1 MLAAARPLPS
11 VRASSATRV
20 APCRRLAVASR
31 SPSSSS
37 SSSSSSRRRPARVAA
52 SANEDDVSSESVS
65 GDRPPSP
72 LPPPT
77 SSSSTSSSSSS
88 SYGYGGP
95 NMALDS
101 QAIAPPSPRRV
112 FLGVLATTALAL
124 GGNFLGVTGKLL
136 NEDLAA
142 SLRLDILYPVNGM
155 KRCYNP
161 EKGYEFI
168 YPETYLGDAT
178 MATRAANQREA
189 RVALDPGPATRA
201 APPKIFGQTVQGAFI
216 FTLVPIRPRPLGER
230 RSLRTLSPGDSLLP
244 PLAFDPRPRRL
255 SPPLLTPFNSASDAF
270 QLRPDV
276 ASYGTTLKSRRAR
289 SGPWAARARRTS
301 R

>member
-1 MLAAARPLPS
+1 M
-11 VRASSATRV
+11 
-20 APCRRLAVASR
+20 
-31 SPSSSS
+31 
-37 SSSSSSRRRPARVAA
+37 
-52 SANEDDVSSESVS
+52 SSESVS
-65 GDRPPSP
+65 GDRPSSP

-77 SSSSTSSSSSS
+77 SSSTSSSSS

-161 EKGYEFI
+161 EKGYEFT

-189 RVALDPGPATRA
+189 RLALDPGPATRA

-216 FTLVPIRPRPLGER
+216 FTLVPIRPRPRGER
-230 RSLRTLSPGDSLLP
+230 RSLRTFPGDSLLP
-244 PLAFDPRPRRL
+244 GSLAFDPRPRRL

-270 QLRPDV
+270 QLHPDV